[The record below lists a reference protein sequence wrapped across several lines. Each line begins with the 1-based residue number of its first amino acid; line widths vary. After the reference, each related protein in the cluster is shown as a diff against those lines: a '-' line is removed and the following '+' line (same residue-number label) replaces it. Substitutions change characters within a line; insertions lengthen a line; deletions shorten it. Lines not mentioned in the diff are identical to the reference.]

1 MEGKISRRT
10 VICLSSTSLA
20 SSLSGCNTLIGQD
33 EPERFTLC
41 RLEIFNR
48 DQDTE
53 HTIEIHVQADGE
65 TVHRGTYDI
74 PSATGSTVSDKE
86 FDPHDWLDGTIQT
99 LTVEGRVDEQDRVGP
114 REITASQVSEQTEV
128 IYKIAEDESLEISTL
143 VAGNA
148 CDRNEP

>member
-1 MEGKISRRT
+1 MGGMISRRT

-20 SSLSGCNTLIGQD
+20 GSLSGCNTLIGQN

-41 RLEIFNR
+41 KFEIFNG
-48 DQDTE
+48 DQDSE
-53 HTIEIHVQADGE
+53 HRIEIHVQADGE

-86 FDPHDWLDGTIQT
+86 FDPRDWFDGPIQT
-99 LTVEGRVDEQDRVGP
+99 LTVEGQVDKQDRVGP

-128 IYKIAEDESLEISTL
+128 FYRIAEDESLDIQYI
-143 VAGNA
+143 VAGDA
-148 CDRNEP
+148 CNRNEP